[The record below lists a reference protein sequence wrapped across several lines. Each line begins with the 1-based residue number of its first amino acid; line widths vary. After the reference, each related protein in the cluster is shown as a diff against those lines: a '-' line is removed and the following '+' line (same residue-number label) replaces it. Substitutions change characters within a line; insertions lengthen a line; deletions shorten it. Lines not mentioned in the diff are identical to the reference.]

1 MRSRR
6 HLAVTG
12 VIALVVLVLDQVTKS
27 MVTAKIMPGHAV
39 DVIGPLRFTLTYN
52 DGIAFGLAGGKGVL
66 VILLAAVALVALGA
80 FIATAPARWPTAIA
94 GGLILGG
101 AAGNLVD
108 RFRLGHVTDFI
119 LLPSWPAFN
128 LADTA
133 ITIGVIV
140 LAWWL
145 ITEGARSGPPPS
157 GGEGSAEEATPAVRG
172 TPVEIGGFSAGPGSG
187 EPRAGEPPTDEPSTG
202 AAAQS
207 GSQPAPEGGTSGADR

>member
-1 MRSRR
+1 MKSSR
-6 HLAVTG
+6 HLAAT
-12 VIALVVLVLDQVTKS
+12 VIIAVVVVVADQIAKS
-27 MVTAKIMPGHAV
+27 AVTARIEPGHAV

-80 FIATAPARWPTAIA
+80 FIATAPARWPTAVA

-101 AAGNLVD
+101 AAGNLID

-145 ITEGARSGPPPS
+145 ITEGARSEPDPPKESAGSSRPDRT
-157 GGEGSAEEATPAVRG
+157 GTPAARPAGEGSQA
-172 TPVEIGGFSAGPGSG
+172 AGPEARSKA
-187 EPRAGEPPTDEPSTG
+187 ESPVAGPDGDPSVTG
-202 AAAQS
+202 
-207 GSQPAPEGGTSGADR
+207 PDPDTSGIDR